1 MKRWCLHLGAAAII
15 GAALLLVGCAK
26 KPGVQT
32 GELGATA
39 PEGKMGEE
47 TIAKRAP
54 IQEAPVTP
62 GPGVRAEGGLGTA
75 TKEGPLKDVFFDFD
89 KAILTDQTK
98 KTLGDNITWLKANPA
113 ARITVE
119 GHCDERG
126 TNEYNLGLGEHRA
139 KAIRDYLVAGGIDA
153 KRIATISYGEERP
166 FALGHDESDWKWNR
180 RGHFAGASR

>member
-1 MKRWCLHLGAAAII
+1 MKRQCLHLMAAAIF

-32 GELGATA
+32 GELGTTA

-54 IQEAPVTP
+54 IQEVPVTP
-62 GPGVRAEGGLGTA
+62 GPGVRAEGALGTA

-89 KAILTDQTK
+89 KAILIDEAK
-98 KTLGDNITWLKANPA
+98 KTMGDNIKWLKVNPA
-113 ARITVE
+113 ARIAVE
-119 GHCDERG
+119 GHSDERG
-126 TNEYNLGLGEHRA
+126 TNEYNLALGEHRA

-153 KRIATISYGEERP
+153 KRITTISYGEERP
-166 FALGHDESDWKWNR
+166 FTLGHDESAWKWNR
-180 RGHFAGASR
+180 RGHFVVAPR